1 MLLVSVVAG
10 VLAVALVLAGVM
22 WLSGSDEA
30 GQPQAAN
37 EPVEVD
43 PTSLENLPVADTHAT
58 IEGAPEDP
66 DPQGETDGTIV
77 HPTVT
82 TPVHDAPDG
91 EPIARMEPEQLGDT
105 WLTVIDEQDGWVQVL
120 MPSRPNLST
129 GWLPTDDLEEAYT
142 PYVIEVHLGSM
153 EMNLRFEGEQVE
165 SWEIGIGKE
174 DTPTPTGRT
183 YLMGSF
189 TDANQPFSEVI
200 LPLGSHSDTLDD
212 FGGGPGTVAIHTWPT
227 EDVLGTATS
236 HGCIRVPQHALE
248 RLTEVPLGTPVL
260 VDQQ

>member
-1 MLLVSVVAG
+1 LLLSSVVAG
-10 VLAVALVLAGVM
+10 VLVVGLVLAGMM
-22 WLSGSDEA
+22 WLSGSEEP
-30 GQPQAAN
+30 GQPQAADAP

-43 PTSLENLPVADTHAT
+43 AASLEDLPVADTHAT
-58 IEGAPEDP
+58 IERAPEDP
-66 DPQGETDGTIV
+66 DPQGTTDGTIV

-105 WLTVIDEQDGWVQVL
+105 WLPVIAEQDGWVQVL

-129 GWLPTDDLEEAYT
+129 GWMPTDDLEEAFS
-142 PYVIEVHLGSM
+142 PYRIEVRLSSM
-153 EMNLRFEGEQVE
+153 ELDLYFEDELVE
-165 SWEIGIGKE
+165 SWTIGIGKPE
-174 DTPTPTGRT
+174 TPTPTGRT

-189 TDANQPFSEVI
+189 TDASQPFSPVI

-236 HGCIRVPQHALE
+236 HGCIRV
-248 RLTEVPLGTPVL
+248 
-260 VDQQ
+260 